1 MNICTIMGRL
11 TDNLELR
18 KTTSEVSVCRFTVA
32 VDRGYQ
38 KDGERQTDW
47 IDVVAWRGT
56 AEFLCK
62 YFGKGDMVAISG
74 SVQTRS
80 YEDKEG
86 KKRKAVELVAD
97 KAFFCGKK
105 NSNDSTT
112 AAAVPNDNDFE
123 EIGTDDDLPF

>member
-105 NSNDSTT
+105 ETTQTATTT
-112 AAAVPNDNDFE
+112 ATPNAADFE
-123 EIGTDDDLPF
+123 EVGDDDLLPF